1 MERSFKKEVQALK
14 LGDGEIFQGEGILA
28 VTKALLQSGVSYV
41 GGYQGAPVSHL
52 LDVLVDA
59 EDIMSELGVHLETCS
74 NEASAAAMLGASI
87 NYPLRG
93 AVTWKS
99 IVGTNVAADALS
111 NLASPGV
118 VGGAMI
124 ILGEDYGEGASV
136 IQERSYAYA
145 LKSSM
150 WLLDPRPDLPSIVR
164 TVEKGFELSEASHAP
179 VMLELRIRACHATGE
194 FAAKNNRK
202 GVVSG
207 LNKLAGPPR
216 FEYGRLAHPPVIF
229 TQEKLKVEERLP
241 AARKFIREHKLNE
254 VIDGDV
260 SDIGIIVMGGLTN
273 SVLRALER
281 VGLADV
287 FGASR
292 IPVLILN
299 VVYPLVPEEIRE
311 FCASKRAVLVVEEGN
326 PDYIEQAVNVE
337 LRRAD
342 IQTKVLG
349 KGPLPMAGEYSSDAL
364 LEGLAAFLQ
373 ATRPK
378 GLDADTLA
386 EKARGLIAHK
396 AKAAAALGPLPP
408 RPPAFCTGCPERP
421 VFSAIKLMQREL
433 GPTHISADI
442 GCHSFATFAPFSL
455 GNSIL
460 GYGMSLASAAAV
472 TPNMDRRPIA
482 VMGDGG
488 FWHNGLITGV
498 ASNLFNKGDGVLIVM
513 QNGYASATGQQYIP
527 SSTTSRDGPTHG
539 VDIEQTL
546 RSMGVRWLR
555 KVRTYGVS
563 TMVSTLKEAMR
574 TAERGLKVIIADGE
588 CQLARQRRV
597 RAEDA
602 EKLRQGERVTRVRY
616 GVDDEIC
623 TGDHSCI
630 RLSGCPSLTVKPSPD
645 PLRTD
650 PVATVVESCVG
661 CGLCGEV
668 AHAAVLCPSF
678 YRAEIVRNPTW
689 RDRLVHRLRQKVIG
703 WLGGPTLPS
712 PVWGGSLAEGEPG
725 GGPSPQFPATP
736 LPNPPPQGGR
746 KSAVLVASEENS
758 AAPVKLLIAAL
769 GGEGGGVLTHWII
782 SAAAQAGLPVQ
793 STSIPGVAQRTG
805 ATTYYIEILPVK
817 TVELGGKRPVL
828 ALTPGVGDIDV
839 AVASELLEAGRT
851 VANGFVTPDRTHVIG
866 SLSRFYAMDEK
877 IAMGDGRFDQER
889 LIKVIEEHAKDALLI
904 DMDGLAK
911 QSGSI
916 INAVMLGA
924 IAGCGRLPLTSEQF
938 EAAIREDGKSVDS
951 NLRGFRSGYDAARA
965 NLQPTK
971 NPDTKK
977 NAAATPALVEHE
989 VARTFPAVAQVTGL
1003 EGVRRLINYQNVPY
1017 ARLYLSRLRPFI
1029 EADRLLGTQGKLL
1042 KEVARHLAV
1051 RMSYEDVVRVA
1062 QAKITPARMQR
1073 IAHEELRVNDEPYS
1087 VHDFLKPGIE
1097 EMCQLLPSF
1106 LARPILRLAER
1117 KGWLGRVY
1125 FGMEINST
1133 SVSGY
1138 LRFLMLAKLRPLRP
1152 YGYRYKQE
1160 QQQIEDWLA
1169 LIREA
1174 SRQSTELALE
1184 IAECARLIKGY
1195 GDTHARG
1202 LANYRAVETRVIR
1215 PALAGLI
1222 SLTRATDAI
1231 ASARTAALVDPEGES
1246 LAKCLADIDGQPA
1259 LRIAA
1264 E

>member
-1 MERSFKKEVQALK
+1 
-14 LGDGEIFQGEGILA
+14 
-28 VTKALLQSGVSYV
+28 VSYV

-59 EDIMSELGVHLETCS
+59 EDIMSELGVHLETCA

-164 TVEKGFELSEASHAP
+164 SVEKGFELSEASHAP

-207 LNKLAGPPR
+207 LDKLAGPPR

-229 TQEKLKVEERLP
+229 TQERLKVEERLP
-241 AARKFIREHKLNE
+241 AARDFIREHRLNE
-254 VIDGDV
+254 TIDGDV

-281 VGLADV
+281 MGLADV

-292 IPVLILN
+292 IPISVLN
-299 VVYPLVPEEIRE
+299 VVYPLVPEELRE
-311 FCASKRAVLVVEEGN
+311 FCATKRAVLVVEEGY

-337 LRRAD
+337 LRRGD
-342 IQTKVLG
+342 INTRVLG
-349 KGPLPMAGEYSSDAL
+349 KGPLPKAGEYASDVL

-373 ATRPK
+373 DARPK
-378 GLDADTLA
+378 GIDADTIA

-472 TPNMDRRPIA
+472 APNMQRRPIA
-482 VMGDGG
+482 IMGDGG

-527 SSTTSRDGPTHG
+527 SSTMSRTGATPG
-539 VDIEQTL
+539 VGIEQTL
-546 RSMGVRWLR
+546 RSMGVKWLR
-555 KVRTYGVS
+555 TVRTYSVS
-563 TMVSTLKEAMR
+563 VMVSTLKDAMK

-588 CQLARQRRV
+588 CQLARQRRI

-602 EKLRQGERVTRVRY
+602 EKLKRGERVTRARY

-650 PVATVVESCVG
+650 PVATVIESCVG

-678 YRAEIVRNPTW
+678 YRAEIVRNATW
-689 RDRLVHRLRQKVIG
+689 RDRFVHRLRQKIIG
-703 WLGGPTLPS
+703 WLGGYS
-712 PVWGGSLAEGEPG
+712 G
-725 GGPSPQFPATP
+725 
-736 LPNPPPQGGR
+736 
-746 KSAVLVASEENS
+746 KVA
-758 AAPVKLLIAAL
+758 AK
-769 GGEGGGVLTHWII
+769 
-782 SAAAQAGLPVQ
+782 
-793 STSIPGVAQRTG
+793 
-805 ATTYYIEILPVK
+805 
-817 TVELGGKRPVL
+817 
-828 ALTPGVGDIDV
+828 
-839 AVASELLEAGRT
+839 
-851 VANGFVTPDRTHVIG
+851 VT
-866 SLSRFYAMDEK
+866 A
-877 IAMGDGRFDQER
+877 
-889 LIKVIEEHAKDALLI
+889 
-904 DMDGLAK
+904 
-911 QSGSI
+911 
-916 INAVMLGA
+916 
-924 IAGCGRLPLTSEQF
+924 
-938 EAAIREDGKSVDS
+938 
-951 NLRGFRSGYDAARA
+951 
-965 NLQPTK
+965 
-971 NPDTKK
+971 
-977 NAAATPALVEHE
+977 
-989 VARTFPAVAQVTGL
+989 
-1003 EGVRRLINYQNVPY
+1003 
-1017 ARLYLSRLRPFI
+1017 
-1029 EADRLLGTQGKLL
+1029 
-1042 KEVARHLAV
+1042 
-1051 RMSYEDVVRVA
+1051 
-1062 QAKITPARMQR
+1062 
-1073 IAHEELRVNDEPYS
+1073 
-1087 VHDFLKPGIE
+1087 
-1097 EMCQLLPSF
+1097 
-1106 LARPILRLAER
+1106 
-1117 KGWLGRVY
+1117 
-1125 FGMEINST
+1125 
-1133 SVSGY
+1133 
-1138 LRFLMLAKLRPLRP
+1138 
-1152 YGYRYKQE
+1152 
-1160 QQQIEDWLA
+1160 
-1169 LIREA
+1169 
-1174 SRQSTELALE
+1174 
-1184 IAECARLIKGY
+1184 
-1195 GDTHARG
+1195 
-1202 LANYRAVETRVIR
+1202 
-1215 PALAGLI
+1215 
-1222 SLTRATDAI
+1222 
-1231 ASARTAALVDPEGES
+1231 
-1246 LAKCLADIDGQPA
+1246 
-1259 LRIAA
+1259 
-1264 E
+1264 

>member
-14 LGDGEIFQGEGILA
+14 LGDGETFHGEGILA

-59 EDIMSELGVHLETCS
+59 EDIMAELGVHLETCS

-194 FAAKNNRK
+194 FSAKNNRK

-254 VIDGDV
+254 MIDGDLN
-260 SDIGIIVMGGLTN
+260 DIGVIVMGGLTN

-292 IPVLILN
+292 IPVLVLN

-326 PDYIEQAVNVE
+326 PDYIEQAINVE

-373 ATRPK
+373 SAKPR
-378 GLDADTLA
+378 GIDADTIA

-472 TPNMDRRPIA
+472 TPNMARRPIA
-482 VMGDGG
+482 IMGDGG

-527 SSTTSRDGPTHG
+527 SSTTSRDGPTPG

-563 TMVSTLKEAMR
+563 TMVSALKEAMK
-574 TAERGLKVIIADGE
+574 TAEKGLKVIIADGE

-602 EKLRQGERVTRVRY
+602 EKLKRGERVTRVRY

-678 YRAEIVRNPTW
+678 YRAEIVRNATW
-689 RDRLVHRLRQKVIG
+689 RDRFVHRLRQRVIG
-703 WLGGPTLPS
+703 WLGGYS
-712 PVWGGSLAEGEPG
+712 GE
-725 GGPSPQFPATP
+725 T
-736 LPNPPPQGGR
+736 
-746 KSAVLVASEENS
+746 
-758 AAPVKLLIAAL
+758 
-769 GGEGGGVLTHWII
+769 
-782 SAAAQAGLPVQ
+782 AAA
-793 STSIPGVAQRTG
+793 
-805 ATTYYIEILPVK
+805 K
-817 TVELGGKRPVL
+817 TL
-828 ALTPGVGDIDV
+828 A
-839 AVASELLEAGRT
+839 
-851 VANGFVTPDRTHVIG
+851 
-866 SLSRFYAMDEK
+866 
-877 IAMGDGRFDQER
+877 
-889 LIKVIEEHAKDALLI
+889 
-904 DMDGLAK
+904 
-911 QSGSI
+911 
-916 INAVMLGA
+916 
-924 IAGCGRLPLTSEQF
+924 
-938 EAAIREDGKSVDS
+938 
-951 NLRGFRSGYDAARA
+951 
-965 NLQPTK
+965 
-971 NPDTKK
+971 
-977 NAAATPALVEHE
+977 
-989 VARTFPAVAQVTGL
+989 
-1003 EGVRRLINYQNVPY
+1003 
-1017 ARLYLSRLRPFI
+1017 
-1029 EADRLLGTQGKLL
+1029 
-1042 KEVARHLAV
+1042 
-1051 RMSYEDVVRVA
+1051 
-1062 QAKITPARMQR
+1062 
-1073 IAHEELRVNDEPYS
+1073 
-1087 VHDFLKPGIE
+1087 
-1097 EMCQLLPSF
+1097 
-1106 LARPILRLAER
+1106 
-1117 KGWLGRVY
+1117 
-1125 FGMEINST
+1125 
-1133 SVSGY
+1133 
-1138 LRFLMLAKLRPLRP
+1138 
-1152 YGYRYKQE
+1152 
-1160 QQQIEDWLA
+1160 
-1169 LIREA
+1169 
-1174 SRQSTELALE
+1174 
-1184 IAECARLIKGY
+1184 
-1195 GDTHARG
+1195 
-1202 LANYRAVETRVIR
+1202 
-1215 PALAGLI
+1215 
-1222 SLTRATDAI
+1222 
-1231 ASARTAALVDPEGES
+1231 
-1246 LAKCLADIDGQPA
+1246 
-1259 LRIAA
+1259 
-1264 E
+1264 